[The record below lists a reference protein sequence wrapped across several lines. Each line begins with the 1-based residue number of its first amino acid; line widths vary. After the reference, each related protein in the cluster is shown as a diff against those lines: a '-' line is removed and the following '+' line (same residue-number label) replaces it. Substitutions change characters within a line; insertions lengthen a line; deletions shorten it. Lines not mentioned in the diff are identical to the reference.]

1 MTGDLVIAAL
11 RRTELL
17 MPIPPD
23 WHIIKIDE
31 RQHWRDDLRAKTTA
45 IYSVYALD
53 RSSRTFICEATPSY
67 ALWWIG
73 YDAEPIDGLS
83 DEDQEALFEAVE
95 CSAQDQAVDYMH
107 VSRVDLLRKERPDCV
122 RKVTVDACDEDDDD
136 RKAVDEIMEGWNTG
150 TWRF

>member
-1 MTGDLVIAAL
+1 
-11 RRTELL
+11 
-17 MPIPPD
+17 MPNDPNRDVPPD

-31 RQHWRDDLRAKTTA
+31 RQHWRDDLRAKTKA
-45 IYSVYALD
+45 IYSVFAFD
-53 RSSRTFICEATPSY
+53 ASSHTHLCEATPSY
-67 ALWWIG
+67 ALWWIA
-73 YDAEPIDGLS
+73 YDAEPVDGLS
-83 DEDQEALFEAVE
+83 DEDQVALFEAVE
-95 CSAQDQAVDYMH
+95 GSAQDQAVDYMH